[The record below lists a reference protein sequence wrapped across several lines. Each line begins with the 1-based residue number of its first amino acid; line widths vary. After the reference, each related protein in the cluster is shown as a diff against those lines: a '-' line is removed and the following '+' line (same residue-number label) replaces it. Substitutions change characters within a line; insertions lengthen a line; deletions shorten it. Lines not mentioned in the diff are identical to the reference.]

1 MIREMPSVYSSSS
14 STTCLFNDK
23 LGAVEERE
31 VDFGVDMIGSKRYGG
46 RFGCSYDRIKSSWMS
61 KTKDTYH
68 SVVDESKESYEWRKV
83 YLNRRLAYAQTF
95 I

>member
-23 LGAVEERE
+23 LGAVEGRG

-46 RFGCSYDRIKSSWMS
+46 RFGYSYVRKQVFLDVAYQDILILRW
-61 KTKDTYH
+61 
-68 SVVDESKESYEWRKV
+68 SKEQM
-83 YLNRRLAYAQTF
+83 NGTGF